1 MSNLKEKDQS
11 TSITEAGFLMGL
23 GLNGHLRELPETD
36 LCNLLS
42 QVCGVGPSPYTLAES
57 ECDKSFLSFSS
68 EVACAQQDY
77 YWECLLQG
85 SSQSALITH
94 IHQTS
99 VHPVISIRLAYIQ
112 WYTSD

>member
-42 QVCGVGPSPYTLAES
+42 QVRGVGTSPYTLAGS
-57 ECDKSFLSFSS
+57 ECDKFFLSSSS
-68 EVACAQQDY
+68 EVVCAQQDY

-85 SSQSALITH
+85 LPQSVVDN
-94 IHQTS
+94 S
-99 VHPVISIRLAYIQ
+99 YP
-112 WYTSD
+112 SD